1 MVRRAKIARKT
12 SETHINA
19 ELILDGRGEGQIK
32 TPIPFMD
39 HMLTLMARHGFM
51 DLTTKASGDVDV
63 DYHHLV
69 EDIGIV
75 LGDSLSQALGDKKGI
90 SRYGSATVPMDETLT
105 TVDLDISGRPY
116 LVYNVKFQGRRKIKD
131 FDLDLIEEFLRAFV
145 NHAGINLHVN
155 NIYGKNPHHIAE
167 SVFKAF
173 GRALGQAINLDQR
186 IKGVLSTKGK
196 L

>member
-1 MVRRAKIARKT
+1 MERRARIIRNT
-12 SETHINA
+12 SETNITV
-19 ELILDGRGEGQIK
+19 ELLLDGKGTSEIK

-51 DLTTKASGDVDV
+51 DLHVKASGDIDV

-75 LGDSLSQALGDKKGI
+75 LGGTLSKALGDKSGI
-90 SRYGSATVPMDETLT
+90 SRYGSARLPMDETLSAI
-105 TVDLDISGRPY
+105 DLDISGRPY
-116 LVYNVKFQGRRKIKD
+116 LVYNVRFPGRRKIKE
-131 FDLDLIEEFLRAFV
+131 FDLDLMEEFFRAFV
-145 NHAGINLHVN
+145 NHAGLTLHMNL
-155 NIYGKNPHHIAE
+155 IYGKNVHHIAE
-167 SVFKAF
+167 SLFKGL
-173 GRALGQAINLDQR
+173 GRALAQAIRIDDR